1 MDVKQPKKK
10 EKINISINSYHCN
23 NNNISNNCKLEKLN
37 SSSNHIQKNN
47 CKILSSRPT
56 SLLNKKRHTAINT
69 NDSNILKKSINRK
82 NEYYTNK
89 LTFSNPNLM

>member
-37 SSSNHIQKNN
+37 SSSNHLQKNN